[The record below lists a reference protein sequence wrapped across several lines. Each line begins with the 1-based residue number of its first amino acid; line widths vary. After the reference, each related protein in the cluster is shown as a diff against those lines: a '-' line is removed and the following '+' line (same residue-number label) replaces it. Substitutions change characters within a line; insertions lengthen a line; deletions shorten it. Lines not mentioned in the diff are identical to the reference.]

1 MISFKQF
8 IAEDAGAMVGGDT
21 PATNVAGPA
30 IAGKDNP
37 LFLTSRFAG
46 KKELKVPHKAYD
58 SVLKGKPD
66 DIKEQSIKDAI
77 ADALGDEGSCLVT
90 SDLTGGSV
98 MLKHQKLMRQGA
110 NNDLALSASTVQVYD
125 ARKVIREGTDEQE
138 IVSQIGVDDAASES
152 CDMYYPAFNFAQWQL
167 GMTEDQAD
175 TFANVV
181 CMFVDHAGDSKSAV
195 ADAVLTRAVN
205 TVVTATAADHAAPT
219 PEMVKAIQ
227 AYLASGGVGFGLSY
241 GGQ

>member
-8 IAEDAGAMVGGDT
+8 IAEDGAGAMVGGDA

-30 IAGKDNP
+30 IADKDNP
-37 LFLTSRFAG
+37 LFITSRWGG

-58 SVLKGKPD
+58 AVLKGKPD
-66 DIKEQSIKDAI
+66 DIKEQAIKDAI

-90 SDLTGGSV
+90 SDQTGGSV
-98 MLKHQKLMRQGA
+98 MLKHQKLQRQGA
-110 NNDLALSASTVQVYD
+110 NNDLALSASTVQRFD
-125 ARKVIREGTDEQE
+125 ARKVIREDSQE
-138 IVSQIGVDDAASES
+138 IISQIGVDQAASES
-152 CDMYYPAFNFAQWQL
+152 NDLYYPAFNFAQWQL

-175 TFANVV
+175 TFANIV
-181 CMFVDHAGDSKSAV
+181 CMFVDHAGDSKTPV
-195 ADAVLTRAVN
+195 ADAVLVRAVN
-205 TVVTATAADHAAPT
+205 TVTTATAADHATPT